1 MEIFGIISGFF
12 LGLLAGLLPGLH
24 SNTIAAIMLKTDFGA
39 FFSAAAIAS
48 MAASHSVFEFI
59 PAIFLFIPDSETVVS
74 VLPGHRLLMKG
85 RGAYALSLCAFSA
98 LFAAGF
104 SLLLLP
110 VAYFAMPVIYSAIE
124 PHILWIVLLACVF
137 LIASERKAR
146 EIALA
151 LGVFLLS
158 GLLGL
163 FALEAPILRDP
174 LLPVFSGLFASAGI
188 LLSLREGGSLPKQI
202 EEKIEIS
209 TTYLP
214 CVLAGVV
221 LGMLSD
227 LLPGISTPAQIAV
240 FASAFLYLNA
250 PRFLALVASIGVSH
264 SLFALVATAAI
275 GKARTGSS
283 IAIRE
288 LIGAS
293 SLEQTGWLIGISILS
308 IAIAV
313 MALLLLSKRLA
324 GFLSRMP
331 MQEIGLLILAY
342 LGFLVFLF
350 DGPMGL
356 LVMATATA
364 IGVIPPLVGVRRTH
378 LMGCILV
385 PSIVSM
391 SGFGGVFL
399 SLVLG

>member
-1 MEIFGIISGFF
+1 MEIVGTIVGFF
-12 LGLLAGLLPGLH
+12 LGFFASIIPGLH
-24 SNTIAAIMLKTDFGA
+24 SNTIASIILKSDFDT

-85 RGAYALSLCAFSA
+85 RGAYALTICAFSA
-98 LFAAGF
+98 LFATAL

-124 PHILWIVLLACVF
+124 PFMLWIVSVACIFLLV
-137 LIASERKAR
+137 SEKRTLH
-146 EIALA
+146 IALA

-163 FALEAPILRDP
+163 FALETPILQDP

-188 LLSLREGGSLPKQI
+188 LLSLKEGTGIPKQI
-202 EEKIEIS
+202 EERIEVPAS
-209 TTYLP
+209 YLP
-214 CVLAGVV
+214 YVFAGVV

-240 FASAFLYLNA
+240 FASVVLYLNA
-250 PRFLALVASIGVSH
+250 PKFLALVASIGVSH

-288 LIGAS
+288 LIGAG
-293 SLEQTGWLIGISILS
+293 SLEQTGWLIGISVLS
-308 IAIAV
+308 VSFAV
-313 MALLLLSKRLA
+313 LVLLLVSRRIAGLA
-324 GFLSRMP
+324 SRMP
-331 MQEIGLLILAY
+331 MREIGLLVLAY
-342 LGFLVFLF
+342 LAALVFLF

-378 LMGCILV
+378 LMGAILV
-385 PSIVSM
+385 PSLVSM
-391 SGFGGVFL
+391 AGWTGIFL
-399 SLVLG
+399 SLVLP